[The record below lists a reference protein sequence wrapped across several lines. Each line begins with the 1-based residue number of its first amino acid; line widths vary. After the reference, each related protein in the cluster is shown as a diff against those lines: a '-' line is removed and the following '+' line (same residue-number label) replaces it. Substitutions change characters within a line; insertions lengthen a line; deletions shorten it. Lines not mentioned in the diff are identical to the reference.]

1 MVTLPSL
8 QSNEISEL
16 LNYLTAQEIEEL
28 DYLLTAQTT
37 TSLSDF
43 KQALWRGYQVAKHQ
57 VAIDNLLSQVAE
69 YVLSG
74 GKRGVK
80 RAMIFMPPRHG
91 KTKAVSHM
99 FPAWMLGQKPD
110 LRIIM
115 ASYGALLASRNSR
128 TVRNLIQSQEYA
140 QLFPN
145 TKVSEDTASKNEWDT
160 TEGGGV
166 IAVGVGGGVTGH
178 GGKLIVLDDVI
189 KSRAEAESETY
200 REKTIDWYTS
210 DLLTR
215 LEEPNGAIILMM
227 TRWHMN
233 DLAGYLLENEADDW
247 EVLDLP
253 ALANENDPLG
263 RDIGEALWPEAYSEA
278 VLTKRREQ
286 MGEYAFSSLYQQAPM
301 PSKGGLFDVSKI
313 TIVDSVPDLVEIV
326 RFYDLAATAKKHSD
340 YTAGV
345 KIGIDKQENIYI
357 LHVYRA
363 QKTPV
368 VVEADIVQNAK
379 IDGHNV
385 RIRLEAEKQGIVQ
398 LDYLLIKPE
407 LRGFIIDAKPPI
419 GDKYTRATPLASRVN
434 AGKVF
439 MLRGEWN
446 RAMLDEMAVFPMGTN
461 DDQVD
466 GASGAYDMVA
476 QAKPA
481 FAITPVNNLYK
492 RRNPNT
498 ERRR

>member
-1 MVTLPSL
+1 
-8 QSNEISEL
+8 
-16 LNYLTAQEIEEL
+16 LNNPKIESPETDTIPL
-28 DYLLTAQTT
+28 GQ
-37 TSLSDF
+37 F
-43 KQALWRGYQVAKHQ
+43 KGALWRGYQVAKHQ
-57 VAIDNLLSQVAE
+57 TAIDNLLSQVAE

-128 TVRNLIQSQEYA
+128 TVRNLIQSQDYA

-200 REKTIDWYTS
+200 RQKTIDWYTS

-313 TIVDSVPDLVEIV
+313 KIVDYAPPKLEKA
-326 RFYDLAATAKKHSD
+326 RFYDLAVTAKKHSD
-340 YTAGV
+340 YTVGV
-345 KIGIDKQENIYI
+345 LLGIDKEENIYI
-357 LHVYRA
+357 LHVYRV

-368 VVEADIVQNAK
+368 HVEADIVQNAHG
-379 IDGHNV
+379 DGRDT
-385 RIRLEAEKQGIVQ
+385 RIRLEAEKAGIVQ
-398 LDYLLIKPE
+398 LDYLLNR
-407 LRGFIIDAKPPI
+407 LDMRGYMLDAKAPE
-419 GDKYTRATPLASRVN
+419 GDKYTRATPVASRVN
-434 AGKVF
+434 AEKVF

-446 RAMLDEMAVFPMGTN
+446 RAFLDELAVFPMGAH

-466 GASGAYDMVA
+466 ALSGAYDVLS
-476 QAKPA
+476 PE
-481 FAITPVNNLYK
+481 NS
-492 RRNPNT
+492 NT
-498 ERRR
+498 VTVSPRW